1 MISPRA
7 ALTRQTVINQDSTPS
22 RGHPPSTTTE
32 IVLVK
37 LVGS

>member
-7 ALTRQTVINQDSTPS
+7 ALTRSPS
-22 RGHPPSTTTE
+22 RGHPPGTTIE

-37 LVGS
+37 LLGS